1 MRKQERSQYT
11 MRLDSDL
18 MKRIKILAI
27 EEGKKTNNIIEEALN
42 DLLKKYDITASQDE
56 GSS

>member
-1 MRKQERSQYT
+1 MKKQERSQYT

-18 MKRIKILAI
+18 MKRVKILAI

-42 DLLKKYDITASQDE
+42 DLLRKYDISVSQDE

>member
-1 MRKQERSQYT
+1 MKKQERSQYT

-27 EEGKKTNNIIEEALN
+27 EEGKKTSRSWQSRKGKRPIMS
-42 DLLKKYDITASQDE
+42 LKKHSKIC
-56 GSS
+56 

>member
-42 DLLKKYDITASQDE
+42 DLLKKYDISASQDE
-56 GSS
+56 GAS

>member
-1 MRKQERSQYT
+1 MKKQERSQYT

-18 MKRIKILAI
+18 MKRVKILAI
-27 EEGKKTNNIIEEALN
+27 EEGKKTNNVIEEALN
-42 DLLKKYDITASQDE
+42 DLLRKYDITASQDE

>member
-1 MRKQERSQYT
+1 